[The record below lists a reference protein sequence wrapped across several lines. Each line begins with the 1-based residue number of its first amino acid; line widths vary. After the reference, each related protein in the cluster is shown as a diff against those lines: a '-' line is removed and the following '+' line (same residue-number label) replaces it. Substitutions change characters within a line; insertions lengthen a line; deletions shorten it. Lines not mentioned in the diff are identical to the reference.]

1 MALACHAV
9 LTSIIK
15 GHHTYN
21 HDYFVGEELICE
33 LEFSNKYS
41 HNSMR
46 SRAKTMM
53 SQSVTFLKPWQLFYF
68 HFVKHGKFM
77 KFKQKSLESHD
88 VRQKGLGFL
97 EEE

>member
-1 MALACHAV
+1 MALDCHKV
-9 LTSIIK
+9 LTSRIK

-21 HDYFVGEELICE
+21 HNYFVGEELICE
-33 LEFSNKYS
+33 LEFTVTIQL
-41 HNSMR
+41 R
-46 SRAKTMM
+46 SRAKTKM

-77 KFKQKSLESHD
+77 KFKQKSLGSHNIC
-88 VRQKGLGFL
+88 QKGLGFM